1 VGGAP
6 ALGALSP
13 SGALSVMRQGI
24 NDAIQSRDGCT
35 NLSFCDYL
43 GSYRP
48 YQVHT
53 LFFYTRS
60 YEPAFEMLALA
71 LTADLEG
78 YLASRIVGSLATDW
92 PVE

>member
-1 VGGAP
+1 MQFRAEMVVQTFP
-6 ALGALSP
+6 
-13 SGALSVMRQGI
+13 VV
-24 NDAIQSRDGCT
+24 T
-35 NLSFCDYL
+35 
-43 GSYRP
+43 SYRP